1 MLANV
6 NMLGYKGLV
15 KIIEE
20 NTNGYDLE
28 LLEGNL
34 KGKIVYISKNSKNE
48 TIEKERNFII

>member
-6 NMLGYKGLV
+6 NILGYKGLG

-20 NTNGYDLE
+20 NSNGYNVE

-34 KGKIVYISKNSKNE
+34 I
-48 TIEKERNFII
+48 R